1 MPQLEIR
8 KSVAAL
14 KNMLRYKSHWFEGK
28 YKVGI
33 PQILAFEDY

>member
-1 MPQLEIR
+1 MSQLENR

-28 YKVGI
+28 YEVGI
-33 PQILAFEDY
+33 QQF